1 MNYGMSSSALKN
13 LYVSGSLANQED
25 GFVFAVKNLVD
36 SGSVSG
42 IAKLIVDGEEKSLNG
57 ATVELG
63 GKVRAVGSLS
73 WSASLYIPY
82 GAILKIYVP
91 GELASGEHT
100 IQMTIN
106 VPELGQITIP
116 ITDTI

>member
-1 MNYGMSSSALKN
+1 MYYGMSSDALKK
-13 LYVSGSLANQED
+13 LYVSGSLANHED
-25 GFVFAVKNLVD
+25 GFVFSIKNLVD

-42 IAKLIVDGEEKSLNG
+42 ITKLTVDDEERSLNG

-82 GAILKIYVP
+82 GAVLKVYVP
-91 GELASGEHT
+91 GELSPGEHT
-100 IQMTIN
+100 IRMTIN
-106 VPELGQITIP
+106 VPELGQLTLP